1 MHIRPAAP
9 DDAEALTDLHL
20 DVWDEAYAGLIPDE
34 ILQDR
39 RHRRE
44 ARIET
49 WRQRIRGSQE
59 EHLVAQDEAG
69 RLLGFAGFGTSR
81 DAEDSGLPSLQ
92 LMALYVRA
100 EVYGTGLGHD
110 LLVAAIAE
118 EPAFLW
124 VLEGNQRAI
133 DFYRRH
139 GFEFDGTT
147 KTDPV
152 GLEHRMVRWPSR
164 IL

>member
-1 MHIRPAAP
+1 
-9 DDAEALTDLHL
+9 
-20 DVWDEAYAGLIPDE
+20 
-34 ILQDR
+34 
-39 RHRRE
+39 
-44 ARIET
+44 
-49 WRQRIRGSQE
+49 
-59 EHLVAQDEAG
+59 
-69 RLLGFAGFGTSR
+69 
-81 DAEDSGLPSLQ
+81 
-92 LMALYVRA
+92 MALYVRA